1 MTGLNAL
8 AVGISEFFQTPHL
21 WLVLAFGVF
30 VGITLGAIPGLTGTL
45 GVTICLPF
53 TYVMPSYEG
62 LTLLIGIYVGGIAGG
77 LISSVTLNIP
87 GAPAAMVTCF
97 DGSPMARQ
105 GKVARALRLGVFA
118 SLVGGVFSAL
128 ALIIIAPWLA
138 RISVQFGA
146 WEYFA
151 LGLMGLAVVIGI
163 IKGDKIKGVMAAIVG
178 VLIASVGYDPI
189 GGAPRFIFGR
199 WELGSGIYTLSALMG
214 LFAVVEIMNQVKTL
228 HIPKIPMKVDKIK
241 VLPDKDFVSGENA
254 GEKRKVYGIASV
266 IGTFVGILPGIGSGT
281 ASMMAYNIC
290 QNTSKNKEKYGTGYD
305 CGVIASEAANNA
317 VCGGALI
324 PMICLGIPG
333 DMVTAVLMGGLTM
346 NGLTPG
352 PTLFMN
358 QADIIGIIFAAYLFA
373 NFVMYFMENGMMKYF
388 VKILSAP
395 MRILAP
401 IILVMCVVGTI
412 TVHNRV
418 FDSWMLLA
426 VGVLGYLLNMAG
438 FPLIPTVL
446 GYILGGIIE
455 KNFRTG
461 VGLSE
466 GNVFG
471 FLDSPVATAFL
482 VVAVLMIVVP
492 MILER
497 MPKKAK

>member
-1 MTGLNAL
+1 M
-8 AVGISEFFQTPHL
+8 
-21 WLVLAFGVF
+21 WLVLIFGVF

-53 TYVMPSYEG
+53 TYVMPSHEG
-62 LTLLIGIYVGGIAGG
+62 LTLLVGIYVGGIAGG

-105 GKVARALRLGVFA
+105 GKVARALQLGVFA
-118 SLVGGVFSAL
+118 SLIGGIFSAI
-128 ALIIIAPWLA
+128 ALISIAPWLA
-138 RISVQFGA
+138 EISIQFGA

-163 IKGDKIKGVMAAIVG
+163 IKGDKIKGVMAAIIG
-178 VLIASVGYDPI
+178 VMLASVGYDPI
-189 GGAPRFIFGR
+189 GGAPRFIFDR

-214 LFAVVEIMNQVKTL
+214 LFAVVEIMNQIKTL
-228 HIPKIPMKVDKIK
+228 HIPKIPMKVDKVK
-241 VLPDKDFVSGENA
+241 VLPQKDFVAGENA
-254 GEKRKVYGIASV
+254 GEKMKVYGLSSV

-290 QNTSKNKEKYGTGYD
+290 QNTSKNKDKYGTGYD

-373 NFVMYFMENGMMKYF
+373 NFIMYFMENGMMKYF

-418 FDSWMLLA
+418 FDSYMLIV
-426 VGVLGYLLNMAG
+426 VGVIGYLLNMAG

-461 VGLSE
+461 INLSE
-466 GNVFG
+466 GNIFG
-471 FLDSPVATAFL
+471 FLDSPIATAFL
-482 VVAVLMIVVP
+482 VIAVLMIAVP
-492 MILER
+492 VALENINK
-497 MPKKAK
+497 KKAN